1 MIKKNKIKLVID
13 CICILAIFETLFYTQ
28 VEFTTLFMFTVGML
42 YTSIV
47 IYTLISLI
55 VKGVI
60 TKCKRLK

>member
-1 MIKKNKIKLVID
+1 MMKKNKIQVLID
-13 CICILAIFETLFYTQ
+13 CICVFAIFETLFYTQ
-28 VEFTTLFMFTVGML
+28 VEATTILMFTAGML

-47 IYTLISLI
+47 IYALIGLI